1 MRKVIVGA
9 PLYANAH
16 EAIREGNARGPA
28 CVGWSAT
35 ARGWQV
41 YDPSKGC
48 PEGLEPELLCL
59 RSGRLPLPL
68 SETGT
73 AIVQGLVALAA

>member
-16 EAIREGNARGPA
+16 EAIREGNARAPA

-35 ARGWQV
+35 AKGWQV
-41 YDPSKGC
+41 YDPGKGC
-48 PEGLEPELLCL
+48 PDGLEPELLCV
-59 RSGRLPLPL
+59 RSGSLPVPL
-68 SETGT
+68 SDAGT
-73 AIVQGLVALAA
+73 AIVQGLIALAA